1 MKTSGTINRRR
12 FLQTGL
18 VGSTVLASV
27 TSPGTLLAAVTK
39 TERDPFH
46 GLKVGL
52 TTYTFHKFPFDEAIA
67 MTKQAGVKYIS
78 IKDVHLPLKST
89 REQRLDARK
98 KIEDAGLI
106 LMGGG
111 VIDIKG
117 KPEDMRNVFEYAK
130 DLGMATIVCTA
141 EPSDLEAIEKLVKEY
156 DLRIAIHNHGPGDK
170 RFPSPFDV
178 LRAVKQLDARMGLC
192 IDVGH
197 TVRIG
202 VDPIDA
208 IEQCASRLYEFHMK
222 DVNEATPKGKPVPV
236 GKGVIDIVGVLKALL
251 KLQWPY
257 HVALEYEANADAPM
271 PGVLESFAYM
281 RGVLAAI

>member
-117 KPEDMRNVFEYAK
+117 KPEDMRNVFKYAK

-141 EPSDLEAIEKLVKEY
+141 EPSDLEL
-156 DLRIAIHNHGPGDK
+156 G
-170 RFPSPFDV
+170 
-178 LRAVKQLDARMGLC
+178 
-192 IDVGH
+192 
-197 TVRIG
+197 T
-202 VDPIDA
+202 
-208 IEQCASRLYEFHMK
+208 
-222 DVNEATPKGKPVPV
+222 
-236 GKGVIDIVGVLKALL
+236 AL
-251 KLQWPY
+251 
-257 HVALEYEANADAPM
+257 A
-271 PGVLESFAYM
+271 
-281 RGVLAAI
+281 